1 MSAIFLDVL
10 LIPCLNC
17 SRKSY
22 PPMKRTTLLCA
33 MLMTSILS
41 QAQIT
46 ANQHIMKKSEMS
58 LMTTTRQQKIS
69 APTSGSR
76 VVVLSENFDGLSGT
90 LPLAIPSGWSTN
102 TISATD
108 VPIVPAFQ
116 IYNAATAN
124 TGGYWPVPELNLAS
138 NQFAGANDDPSPCD
152 CDYTLGWMNTPMMDF
167 TGLTNVALYM
177 DIFHDQNFGAGDAEV
192 AVSSDGG
199 INFTTIPLVPG
210 DTITALN
217 VDEQFWQSVI
227 VPLFPYDGMDSI
239 VVRLQWS
246 DAGEWVSGFA
256 ADNIVIQEMM
266 AYDIVANK
274 VVFGNWDNP
283 GLSGGL
289 LDYNQIPLTQVS
301 PIQATAV
308 ISNGGVNAQSNV
320 SVAFNIGQNQ
330 ILMETFS
337 GGPSGDIA
345 LLQSDTL
352 VGVGTFVPTELGTI
366 DIAAVPVAA
375 VDDNPNNNLATNQM
389 EITPFVYGRD
399 NGICQLFYGNSTNY
413 EFGNLFDIYSND
425 DFGAIQCALRFA
437 AGDEGSVIQGKLY
450 EFQGLNPDG
459 TPILADVAATIEYS
473 VVTADDNI
481 AGQSNIITLPFDGTV
496 SLEAGKT
503 YLASIL
509 SSAATDI
516 AVSGFNTWPG
526 SWFHDGT
533 SWGWTYGIP
542 LVRLNSDESLGIN
555 NKAIPLENQ
564 LGKVQ
569 PMPAN
574 ENSRLPLYLTNGQL
588 VSVSYFNTL
597 GQNIQ
602 TESFNALSGWNQIA
616 LPSFTENGQYFVTI
630 QLKDQVLTTTF
641 VK

>member
-1 MSAIFLDVL
+1 MKKILFAFSLMLCGAAI
-10 LIPCLNC
+10 
-17 SRKSY
+17 
-22 PPMKRTTLLCA
+22 
-33 MLMTSILS
+33 
-41 QAQIT
+41 QAQT
-46 ANQHIMKKSEMS
+46 AQQHIMKKSQMS
-58 LMTTTRQQKIS
+58 TMPTIRQQK
-69 APTSGSR
+69 AVLPVGENR
-76 VVVLSENFDGLSGT
+76 VIVLNENFENTPG
-90 LPLAIPSGWSTN
+90 AIPAAIPAGWSTN

-108 VPIVPAFQ
+108 VPTVPAFR
-116 IYNAATAN
+116 IHNSESANA
-124 TGGYWPVPELNLAS
+124 GGYWPVPELNLAA
-138 NQFAGANDDPSPCD
+138 NQFAAANDDPSPCD

-199 INFTTIPLVPG
+199 LTFSTVPLAPG

-227 VPLFPYDGMDSI
+227 VPLFQFDGMDSI
-239 VVRLQWS
+239 VIRFQWS

-256 ADNIVIQEMM
+256 VDNIVVQEMM
-266 AYDIVANK
+266 ANDIVANK
-274 VVFGNWDNP
+274 VVFGNWNNT
-283 GLSGGL
+283 GLAGGL
-289 LDYNQIPLTQVS
+289 LDYKQIPITQVS

-308 ISNGGVNAQSNV
+308 ISNGGVNTQSNIN
-320 SVAFNIGQNQ
+320 VAFNVEQNQ

-345 LLQSDTL
+345 LLQADTL
-352 VGVGTFVPTELGTI
+352 VGIGTFVPTELGTI
-366 DIAAVPVAA
+366 DIAAIPVAV

-389 EITPFVYGRD
+389 EITPFAYGRD

-459 TPILADVAATIEYS
+459 TPILADVAATIEYA

-481 AGQSNIITLPFDGTV
+481 AGQANIITLPFDGTV

-503 YLASIL
+503 YLASVL

-542 LVRLNSDESLGIN
+542 LVRLNSDESLRVSN
-555 NKAIPLENQ
+555 HATPLTNQ

-569 PMPAN
+569 PTPATAQ
-574 ENSRLPLYLTNGQL
+574 SLLPLYLIQGQ
-588 VSVSYFNTL
+588 
-597 GQNIQ
+597 QIQ
-602 TESFNALSGWNQIA
+602 VQFFNALGQEVYNSVISANAGWNNLAIPQ
-616 LPSFTENGQYFVTI
+616 LTEGGQYFASI
-630 QLKDQVLTTTF
+630 QLKDEVLTTTF